1 MKAIAVL
8 LLGLFVCPALASD
21 THEPFAL
28 LQSLRALRGQRTF
41 RSMFAARGS
50 FPTGS
55 TLGQQQGGCTMR
67 ASSLKTSTSH
77 TDTASSFFAMASR
90 SSHSVSASIRTNRPI
105 FAFSSTIS
113 IRPRSFGSV
122 NSRHG
127 VSANSANR
135 VQIIQ
140 TNVNR
145 VFAHYTVSLCAL
157 LIPGKGRFE

>member
-21 THEPFAL
+21 THGTVCVAPIPPGAP
-28 LQSLRALRGQRTF
+28 RAADIPEHVC
-41 RSMFAARGS
+41 RSGKLSYRIDSRPA
-50 FPTGS
+50 TGWPH
-55 TLGQQQGGCTMR
+55 R
-67 ASSLKTSTSH
+67 ASFELE
-77 TDTASSFFAMASR
+77 DIDITASSFFAMASR